1 MVKHVYY
8 KKQATGCTWHLLSK
22 MERKAFL
29 VKRREQDRKRKEQAR
44 QERLM
49 VGYINVKY
57 PLIYKE
63 AKGFYNK
70 VNNLYPDKHDLL
82 KTARF
87 KELQHGTI
95 KDNML
100 LRIPLT
106 NLQTNKPEETL
117 SRKAIDQRPPAEK
130 TLNLEVIDQRPP
142 PQETLNLEVI
152 DQRPPP
158 QETLNLEVIDQRP
171 PPQETL
177 NLEVIDQRPP
187 PQETLNLEV
196 IDQLPPDLEAIAA
209 TTLVSELSPDLIQS
223 IIDNLRADP
232 ELKMMMDEIEDQVM
246 NEDEDV
252 DIDINIPD
260 NLLENELL
268 HW

>member
-29 VKRREQDRKRKEQAR
+29 VKRRELDRKRKQQTR

-63 AKGFYNK
+63 AKEFYNK

-87 KELQHGTI
+87 KELQQGTI

-117 SRKAIDQRPPAEK
+117 SRKAIDQRPLAEKTLNLEVIDQRPPAQETLNLEVIDQRPPAQETLNLEVIDQRPPAEK

-142 PQETLNLEVI
+142 A
-152 DQRPPP
+152 
-158 QETLNLEVIDQRP
+158 
-171 PPQETL
+171 
-177 NLEVIDQRPP
+177 
-187 PQETLNLEV
+187 QETLNLEV

-209 TTLVSELSPDLIQS
+209 TTLVSELSPDLIQT

-252 DIDINIPD
+252 DIDINIAD

>member
-1 MVKHVYY
+1 
-8 KKQATGCTWHLLSK
+8 
-22 MERKAFL
+22 MERL
-29 VKRREQDRKRKEQAR
+29 EKRRERDRKRKEQAR

-130 TLNLEVIDQRPP
+130 TLNLEVIDQPPP

-152 DQRPPP
+152 DQP
-158 QETLNLEVIDQRP
+158 
-171 PPQETL
+171 
-177 NLEVIDQRPP
+177 PP

-196 IDQLPPDLEAIAA
+196 IDQLPPDLEAIDT
-209 TTLVSELSPDLIQS
+209 TTLVSELPPDLIQS

-232 ELKMMMDEIEDQVM
+232 ELKMIMDEIEESM

>member
-22 MERKAFL
+22 MERKALL
-29 VKRREQDRKRKEQAR
+29 VKRREQDRKRKQQTR

-63 AKGFYNK
+63 AKEFYNK
-70 VNNLYPDKHDLL
+70 VNNLYPDEHDLL

-117 SRKAIDQRPPAEK
+117 SREAIDQRPPAEE
-130 TLNLEVIDQRPP
+130 TLNLEVIDQRPQAQETLNLEVIDQQP
-142 PQETLNLEVI
+142 PAQETLNLEVI
-152 DQRPPP
+152 DQRPPG
-158 QETLNLEVIDQRP
+158 
-171 PPQETL
+171 
-177 NLEVIDQRPP
+177 
-187 PQETLNLEV
+187 QETLNLEV

-209 TTLVSELSPDLIQS
+209 TTLVSELPPDLIQT

-232 ELKMMMDEIEDQVM
+232 DLKMMMDEIEDQVM